1 MSTEDKLYYIC
12 HSYTNLKFISILED
26 KIRNSDLL
34 QRTVYAEYNGINCK
48 FLSLEKY
55 NKEYTNF
62 KIANILCSGAFY
74 LNLPNK
80 NLCVHHS
87 NVEFIIEESVLEE
100 IYKNLT
106 EDDFIDIIKLL
117 DISPH
122 ECGIRFSAKE
132 KINVVSLTANDIT
145 TNYKK

>member
-1 MSTEDKLYYIC
+1 MNLVED
-12 HSYTNLKFISILED
+12 NLDLKKMYKYQTGEIDSD
-26 KIRNSDLL
+26 K
-34 QRTVYAEYNGINCK
+34 EYNEYLNY
-48 FLSLEKY
+48 LSIFYKKDTKKEKY